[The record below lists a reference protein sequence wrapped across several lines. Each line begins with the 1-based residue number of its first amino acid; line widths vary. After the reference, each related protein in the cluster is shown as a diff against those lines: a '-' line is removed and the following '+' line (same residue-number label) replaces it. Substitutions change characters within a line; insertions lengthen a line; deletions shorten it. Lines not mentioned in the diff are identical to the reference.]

1 MRRRAAQLAGVLLL
15 GTLKKQEVAS
25 SSLAA
30 KEHDA
35 SDFLEAFPG
44 LSDGSFADGVD
55 ITAAAINV
63 HRELLH
69 VESLI
74 AAGRAEDPHGHYTDL
89 LAKQGQA
96 MTDLED
102 RLRAVVREIGRL
114 PFAPQQRF
122 LHWVQENPTVAALQG
137 QRAALAIEDSLGN
150 QLVHQLRTPTAM
162 HLTAQPDGNL
172 RMSLPG

>member
-1 MRRRAAQLAGVLLL
+1 MRRRAALLAGVLLL

-35 SDFLEAFPG
+35 SDFLEAFRG

-114 PFAPQQRF
+114 PFAPSSASSTGSRRTR
-122 LHWVQENPTVAALQG
+122 LLLRCRASGRPWLSRTVSAT
-137 QRAALAIEDSLGN
+137 SLCTSC
-150 QLVHQLRTPTAM
+150 VPRP
-162 HLTAQPDGNL
+162 
-172 RMSLPG
+172 RCI